1 MFLFIER
8 FTHVALV
15 FLPSNWQSNVG
26 FFQIVSLLVNNS
38 LELTDLEV
46 NQAAAEVKNTS
57 KLRLPGHRSDVRT
70 VCFSSDNTA
79 VLSASGDAVKIW
91 NRFVFP
97 TSSTNQYLEQS
108 ALIISPSPPPIK
120 LLLENLEEL
129 EKSFQSW
136 NHEFGDEI

>member
-1 MFLFIER
+1 ML
-8 FTHVALV
+8 
-15 FLPSNWQSNVG
+15 G

-97 TSSTNQYLEQS
+97 TSSTNQYLKQW
-108 ALIISPSPPPIK
+108 ALITPPPPPIK

-136 NHEFGDEI
+136 NHEFGN

>member
-1 MFLFIER
+1 ML
-8 FTHVALV
+8 
-15 FLPSNWQSNVG
+15 G

-38 LELTDLEV
+38 LEFTDLEV

-97 TSSTNQYLEQS
+97 TSSTNQYLKQS
-108 ALIISPSPPPIK
+108 ALIIPTPPPNK
-120 LLLENLEEL
+120 TASG
-129 EKSFQSW
+129 KP
-136 NHEFGDEI
+136 